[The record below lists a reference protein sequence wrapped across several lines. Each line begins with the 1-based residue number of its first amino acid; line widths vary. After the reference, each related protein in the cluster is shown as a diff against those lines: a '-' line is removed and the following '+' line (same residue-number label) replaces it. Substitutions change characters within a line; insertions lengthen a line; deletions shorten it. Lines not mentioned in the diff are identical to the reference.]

1 MLEFLNLTR
10 EVLANVLRIRIERMR
25 GQRVRPRRTAN
36 AKINAARRNGFK
48 YAELFRDLQCRV
60 MGQHHAC
67 TAYPNARGCRRDRRH
82 QDFWR
87 AANNVAGI
95 MMF

>member
-10 EVLANVLRIRIERMR
+10 EVLANVLRMRIKRMR
-25 GQRVRPRRTAN
+25 SQRVRPRRTAN
-36 AKINAARRNGFK
+36 AKINATGRNGFK
-48 YAELFRDLQCRV
+48 HAELFGDLQCRV
-60 MGQHHAC
+60 MGQHHAR
-67 TAYPNARGCRRDRRH
+67 TADPNARGCRRDRRH
-82 QDFWR
+82 QDFWG